1 MQILHGTRTAGP
13 ISVKLPDWRGFGAV
27 ERFSTLVPFSFNR
40 RPTNVVREQFW
51 GRAARA
57 FLTRK
62 SRNARFIFAPFL
74 IPLSP
79 VKRYPLNESKKRMTH
94 ALLLSDILPASR
106 AVRFLANEPKQ

>member
-62 SRNARFIFAPFL
+62 SRNARFIFHVVFDSSLACQ
-74 IPLSP
+74 
-79 VKRYPLNESKKRMTH
+79 
-94 ALLLSDILPASR
+94 ALPAER
-106 AVRFLANEPKQ
+106 K